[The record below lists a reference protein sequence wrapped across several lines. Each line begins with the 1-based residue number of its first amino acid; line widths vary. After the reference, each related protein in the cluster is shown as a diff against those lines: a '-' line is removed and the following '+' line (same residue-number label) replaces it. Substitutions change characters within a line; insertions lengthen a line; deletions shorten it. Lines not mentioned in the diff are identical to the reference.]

1 MKDYSKTRRIP
12 LEAATKEELIVAI
25 KSLMMFDAV
34 KNAESAVY
42 RAREDMLLRKMGEI
56 CTEIDDSLTKSKPI
70 TYRLSLHE
78 KFDKVNRE
86 LNKLQ
91 GT

>member
-1 MKDYSKTRRIP
+1 MKDYFKTKRIP

-34 KNAESAVY
+34 KNSERAVY
-42 RAREDMLLRKMGEI
+42 QARIDMLLRKMHEI
-56 CTEIDDSLTKSKPI
+56 CDTIDNSKDKTI
-70 TYRLSLHE
+70 YYRLSLHE

-86 LNKLQ
+86 LSKLQ
-91 GT
+91 GI

>member
-34 KNAESAVY
+34 KNSEKAVY
-42 RAREDMLLRKMGEI
+42 QARIDMLLRKMHEI
-56 CTEIDDSLTKSKPI
+56 CDTIDNSKDKSI
-70 TYRLSLHE
+70 EYRLSLHE

-86 LNKLQ
+86 LSKLQ
-91 GT
+91 GI

>member
-12 LEAATKEELIVAI
+12 LEDATKEELIIAI

-34 KNAESAVY
+34 KNAESAVF

-56 CTEIDDSLTKSKPI
+56 CDELEVSKDKPI
-70 TYRLSLHE
+70 AYRLGFHL
-78 KFDKVNRE
+78 KWDKVNRE
-86 LNKLQ
+86 LSKLQ
-91 GT
+91 GV

>member
-34 KNAESAVY
+34 KHAESAVY
-42 RAREDMLLRKMGEI
+42 RAREDLLLRKMDEI
-56 CTEIDDSLTKSKPI
+56 CDELAVSKEKSI
-70 TYRLSLHE
+70 EYRLSLHA
-78 KFDKVNRE
+78 KWDKVYRQ
-86 LNKLQ
+86 LSKLQ
-91 GT
+91 GTC